1 MAAPRKENIKEVIL
15 NATCALLETQALAD
29 ISLAQ
34 IAETAGVSKGTL
46 YYHYKT
52 KGEIFFDITDRY
64 LNEQMEDFVR
74 WTENKE
80 KDTSIQ
86 RLVKYVVERNTSS
99 AGLRMHL
106 FYEAQLGDTALQG
119 KLQERYSA
127 FHQSISQ
134 KIAERTDFPADFL
147 TWLILLASD
156 GIIVQEA
163 IKNESFDTNAFIQQG
178 AKLLEVLG
186 KEQVKPTVCAIIKY
200 NAQSL
205 GGIT

>member
-106 FYEAQLGDTALQG
+106 FYEAQLGDTALQS

-163 IKNESFDTNAFIQQG
+163 IKNENFNTNAFIQQG
-178 AKLLEVLG
+178 VKLLETLG
-186 KEQVKPTVCAIIKY
+186 KERAEPIE
-200 NAQSL
+200 
-205 GGIT
+205 